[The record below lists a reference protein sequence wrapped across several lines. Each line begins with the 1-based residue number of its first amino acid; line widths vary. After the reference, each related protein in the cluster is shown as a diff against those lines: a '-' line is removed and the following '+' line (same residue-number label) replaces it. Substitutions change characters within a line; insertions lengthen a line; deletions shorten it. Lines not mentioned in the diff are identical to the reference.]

1 MISRTIKNSIIRAM
15 SLKPVVLI
23 SGARQVGKTVI
34 CQEIK
39 QEFNFN
45 YVSLDNVRE
54 REVALRD
61 PELFLELHKAPLII
75 GEVQFAP
82 KLFDVIEGIVNK
94 RKFDG
99 FDNKGMYILT
109 SSQSFKLVKGV
120 TQSMAGRVALIDM
133 LPLSLKEIQNVKE
146 DKFKIDPLVNNEI
159 LKSSK
164 LNNDDIFNF
173 IVKGFYPELYDE
185 NSSINSDE
193 FYSYYVRTY
202 IERDVSEIIQLK
214 DKLKFQRFMEILA
227 SLTGEEFVANSIAK
241 DLGVSLQTIN
251 SWISVLEATN
261 IVYFL
266 QPYFEYSV
274 LKRAVKRNKL
284 YFYDTGL
291 AAYLARLNNV
301 DVLRNSYFCGRF
313 VETFIINEIIKSF
326 KNNNKNVRFYYYR
339 DFDQNEIDLLYI
351 EDGIMHFIEC
361 KSGISYSKADI
372 RAFKKIKKETKMAV
386 GLSALICFT
395 DSIYT
400 LDEGVYCLP
409 IRSI

>member
-45 YVSLDNVRE
+45 YVSLDNIRE
-54 REVALRD
+54 REVALID

-75 GEVQFAP
+75 DEVQFAP

-109 SSQSFKLVKGV
+109 GSQSFKLMKGV

-133 LPLSLKEIQNVKE
+133 LPLSLKETQNVKE

-159 LKSSK
+159 LKSNK
-164 LNNDDIFNF
+164 LNNDDIYNF

-185 NSSINSDE
+185 KSSINSDE

-261 IVYFL
+261 IIYFL

-274 LKRAVKRNKL
+274 LKRAIKRSKL
-284 YFYDTGL
+284 Y
-291 AAYLARLNNV
+291 
-301 DVLRNSYFCGRF
+301 
-313 VETFIINEIIKSF
+313 
-326 KNNNKNVRFYYYR
+326 
-339 DFDQNEIDLLYI
+339 
-351 EDGIMHFIEC
+351 
-361 KSGISYSKADI
+361 
-372 RAFKKIKKETKMAV
+372 
-386 GLSALICFT
+386 
-395 DSIYT
+395 
-400 LDEGVYCLP
+400 
-409 IRSI
+409 